1 MDVVSEA
8 TRQESVRDR
17 LLAAAIEKLEA
28 SGPEAVQARP
38 LAAAIGASTMAVYTH
53 FGGMPQLLDEVT
65 REGFGRFDAELA
77 RVERSD
83 DPIADLLARGIAY
96 RQFALGNPQLY
107 RLMFGLTT
115 PGTRRRK
122 ERDLTTEGSP
132 TSVSEGVSAFGHLVD
147 AVERA
152 AESGR
157 IVAEDPVAVA
167 GQIWSVIH
175 GYVLLEIAGVF
186 GHEGHG
192 LAHTLQPLIT
202 NLLVGLGDDRAD
214 VEASLATALAADETR
229 PRRRTPLSG

>member
-8 TRQESVRDR
+8 TRQGGVRDR
-17 LLAAAIEKLEA
+17 LLAAAVEKLEA
-28 SGPEAVQARP
+28 SGPESLQARP
-38 LAAAIGASTMAVYTH
+38 LAAEIGASTMAVYTH

-65 REGFGRFDAELA
+65 REGFARFEAQLA
-77 RVERSD
+77 CVERSD
-83 DPIADLLARGIAY
+83 DTIADLLALGIAY
-96 RQFALGNPQLY
+96 RQFALENPQLY

-115 PGTRRRK
+115 PGTRRAK

-132 TSVSEGVSAFGHLVD
+132 TSVSEGISAFNHLVD
-147 AVERA
+147 AVTRA

-167 GQIWSVIH
+167 GQIWSATH

-192 LAHTLQPLIT
+192 LVRTLQPLII

-214 VEASLATALAADETR
+214 VEASLARALDAV
-229 PRRRTPLSG
+229 